1 MPLCRKKG
9 EYPTSNNVGS
19 VCKSL
24 PFRFWELFSCGVPE
38 GESDPGGQAPTTSL
52 MSNLE
57 GSRFIIR
64 VWGGKPHR
72 KKTHSH
78 TIRCIGA

>member
-1 MPLCRKKG
+1 MPLYRKKG
-9 EYPTSNNVGS
+9 KYSISNNVGS

-24 PFRFWELFSCGVPE
+24 PFRFWELFPVACRKVKATHRRTGFDNVF
-38 GESDPGGQAPTTSL
+38 DF
-52 MSNLE
+52 NLK

-72 KKTHSH
+72 KKHAP
-78 TIRCIGA
+78 IQLDI